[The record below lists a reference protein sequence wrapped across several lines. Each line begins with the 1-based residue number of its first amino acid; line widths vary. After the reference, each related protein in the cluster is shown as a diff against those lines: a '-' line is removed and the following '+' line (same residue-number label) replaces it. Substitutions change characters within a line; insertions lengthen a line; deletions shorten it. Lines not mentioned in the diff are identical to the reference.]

1 MSGDQI
7 SAKAA
12 MLAAYL
18 HDLASI
24 PLVPTVVAVPIQ
36 AASTALLALSQN
48 ADECNAIAV
57 DEEAIGPAFETAF
70 EKLVGWLK
78 SRNYVEGV
86 RALIA
91 YA

>member
-57 DEEAIGPAFETAF
+57 DEEAIGTAF